1 LFERRNAIASLTHPS
16 QGLDGWTIVFDL
28 DGTLVESAPDL
39 LVALNHV
46 VSGHGVE
53 PVRLEEIRTMIGHGA
68 KAMIRH
74 ALASNQRP
82 VEDGEIDRMWR
93 EFLDFY
99 SANIAVQSYVFEGV
113 TTALDELSQRGAR
126 LSVCTNKTQALSD
139 QLLEELELRGR
150 FQAIVGAD
158 AVPSKKPDGGH
169 VTAAVERAGGRMD
182 KSIMVGDSRTDEKAA
197 LNAGLPFIFVP
208 FGYEA
213 APVEDI
219 RCSSVLHHY
228 SELVE
233 RVLGLAS

>member
-1 LFERRNAIASLTHPS
+1 
-16 QGLDGWTIVFDL
+16 VFDL

-46 VSGHGVE
+46 VGRHGVE
-53 PVRLEEIRTMIGHGA
+53 PVRLEEIRNMIGHGA

-74 ALASNQRP
+74 ALASAERP
-82 VEDGEIDRMWR
+82 VGDGEIDRMWR

-99 SANIAVQSYVFEGV
+99 SANIAVRSHVFEGV
-113 TTALDELSQRGAR
+113 TTALDELSRRGAR

-139 QLLEELELRGR
+139 RLLDALELRGH

-158 AVPSKKPDGGH
+158 AVPSKKPDGDH
-169 VTAAVERAGGRMD
+169 ITAAVERAGGCVE

-228 SELVE
+228 SELLD
-233 RVLGLAS
+233 RVLALAS